1 MAFDNT
7 MNKAESQLIGLSKK
21 TRTELKS
28 YALARI
34 YANLN
39 KEITAVMVRESLEA
53 IIDSTIN
60 IIEENLDLRGYA
72 QEKFLLSNCTLNTGV
87 YTFVLDHA
95 AVNPQDDSSLFYD
108 GLATDYGTDYNIAG
122 TALTFSLD
130 ADITVTADIEFTVK
144 YRYFI

>member
-21 TRTELKS
+21 TRTELKA
-28 YALARI
+28 YALARV
-34 YANLN
+34 YTNLN

-53 IIDSTIN
+53 IIDSVIN
-60 IIEENLDLRGYA
+60 IVEENLDLRGYA
-72 QEKFLLSNCTLNTGV
+72 QHRFLLADCSLSAGV
-87 YTFVLDHA
+87 YTYTLA
-95 AVNPQDDSSLFYD
+95 NTAVNPQDDSSFFYD
-108 GLATDYGTDYNIAG
+108 GLATDYGTDYNISG

-130 ADITVTADIEFTVK
+130 ADITVTSDIEFTVK